1 MHGRCGHRRMRTAAA
16 LALIAF
22 ACACSRTSTKGVAL
36 DASIEKL
43 IPGDTVVL
51 AGVRVT
57 EVEASPVYQ
66 RLMGGRMFPELE
78 KFAKQTGLDPR
89 KDLKEVVF
97 ASNGRSAVMIA
108 SGNIADIP
116 KLEALLEK
124 EGARRMQA
132 GSYTLL
138 GNDDAAVCFV
148 NNSIAIAGKTASLMD
163 VLSGKPTDDLKKRNV
178 LAKTASL
185 PRNKHIWVVAVG
197 GFAPMPLPEQ
207 GNLANLNRI
216 FQSLD
221 TTLLTLDLRDG
232 VSLSAQG
239 FCTDDAGARQLH
251 ATLRGLIGFGRLST
265 SGDNPELLRFYDS
278 IKVEQD
284 KSEVRLNADVP
295 MDMVERFLKLT
306 EKRKPAA

>member
-1 MHGRCGHRRMRTAAA
+1 MRQRLHHRILTAAA
-16 LALIAF
+16 LGVIV
-22 ACACSRTSTKGVAL
+22 CACGCARTSTKGVAL
-36 DASIEKL
+36 DTSIEKL

-57 EVEASPVYQ
+57 EVEASPIYK
-66 RLMGGRMFPELE
+66 RLMGDRMFPELE
-78 KFAKQTGLDPR
+78 RFAKQTGLDPR

-97 ASNGRSAVMIA
+97 ASNGRSGLMIA
-108 SGNIADIP
+108 RGNIADIP

-124 EGARRMQA
+124 EGAHRMQA

-138 GNDDAAVCFV
+138 GTEDSAVCFIS
-148 NNSIAIAGKTASLMD
+148 NSVAIAGKTANLKD
-163 VLSGKPTDDLKKRNV
+163 ILSGKPMDDTKKRNV

-185 PRNKHIWVVAVG
+185 PQDKHIWVVAVG

-239 FCTDDAGARQLH
+239 FCTDDAGAKQLH

-284 KSEVRLNADVP
+284 KTEVRLNADVP
-295 MDMVERFLKLT
+295 MDMVDRFLKLT